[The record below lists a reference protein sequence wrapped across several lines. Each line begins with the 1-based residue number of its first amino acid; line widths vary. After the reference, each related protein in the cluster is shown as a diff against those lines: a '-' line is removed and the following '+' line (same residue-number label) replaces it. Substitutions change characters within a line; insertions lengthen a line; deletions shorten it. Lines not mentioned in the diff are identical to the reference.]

1 MNINIKTN
9 NHDTKKTYKNAI
21 LLYEG
26 KEGQLLLEDYQPSD
40 RHVNL
45 VALESISSKL
55 YSYEEHKSGTDMFDI
70 ESQQNI
76 DKFVYYIQFIVSH
89 LSKII
94 IEVQMT
100 I

>member
-1 MNINIKTN
+1 M
-9 NHDTKKTYKNAI
+9 
-21 LLYEG
+21 
-26 KEGQLLLEDYQPSD
+26 LEDYQPSD

-55 YSYEEHKSGTDMFDI
+55 YSYEEHKSGPDMFDI

-76 DKFVYYIQFIVSH
+76 DKFVYYIQFIDRVVSH